1 MNHKI
6 VVVGSTNIDLFMKV
20 QKIPKPGET
29 VIGKEVYKYFGG
41 KGANQ
46 AIAAARFNGDVTFIG
61 SLGNDSD
68 GLSAI
73 KNFSKE
79 GIDISN
85 IKKSPHKPTGLAL
98 IFVDEQGENSIAVSS
113 GANELLGIDDITACT
128 DIIKKSDI
136 LLIQLEIPIETVK
149 VAAKIAYENNVK
161 VILNPAPAFPLD
173 DELYSYVS
181 IITPNIHE
189 TESLTGIK
197 VCSEDDALKASTFFI
212 EKGIE
217 TVIIT
222 NGANGVYNCNQVEVK
237 FYPAHLVSAIDTTGA
252 GDIFNGVLA
261 SAIAYGMKIEEAVEY
276 ATAAAAI
283 SVTFEG
289 AQNSAPTKSEVDK
302 FLLNKNLNKSFINI
316 KGVQN
321 EKV

>member
-1 MNHKI
+1 MNHNI

-20 QKIPKPGET
+20 HDIPKPGET
-29 VIGKEVYKYFGG
+29 VIGKEFYKYFGG

-46 AIAAARFNGDVTFIG
+46 AIAAARFKGNVTFIG

-73 KNFSKE
+73 KNFRKE
-79 GIDISN
+79 GIDTKN
-85 IKKSPHKPTGLAL
+85 IKKSLNKPTGLAL
-98 IFVDEQGENSIAVSS
+98 IFVDKKGENSIAVSS
-113 GANELLGIDDITACT
+113 GANALLTVDDVIACT

-136 LLIQLEIPIETVK
+136 LLLQLEIPVETVK
-149 VAAKIAYENNVK
+149 AAAKIAYENNVK
-161 VILNPAPAFPLD
+161 VILNPAPACPLD
-173 DELYSYVS
+173 DEFYSYVS

-189 TESLTGIK
+189 TESLTGVK
-197 VCSEDDALKASTFFI
+197 VCSDKDALIASNVFM

-222 NGANGVYNCNQVEVK
+222 DGAKGVYKCDKMEVK
-237 FYPAHLVSAIDTTGA
+237 FYPAHQVSAVDTTGA
-252 GDIFNGVLA
+252 GDIFNGVFA
-261 SAIAYGMKIEEAVEY
+261 SAMAYGMKIEKAVDY

-283 SVTFEG
+283 SVTYEG
-289 AQNSAPTKSEVDK
+289 AQNSAPTKSEVEN

-316 KGVQN
+316 KGEEN
-321 EKV
+321 GKV